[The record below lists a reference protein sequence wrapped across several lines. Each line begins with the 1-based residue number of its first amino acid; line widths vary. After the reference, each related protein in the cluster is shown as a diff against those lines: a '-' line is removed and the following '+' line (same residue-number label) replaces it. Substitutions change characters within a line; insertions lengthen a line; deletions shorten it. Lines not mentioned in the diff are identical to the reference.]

1 MTLCDYVIVG
11 GGTAGCVLAS
21 RLTEDGRM
29 NVLLLEAGAARS
41 PKEVGIPA
49 AWPKLLRSAQDWG
62 FRSEAQPHLG
72 GRRLLVPRG
81 KTLGGCSA
89 TNVQMY
95 LRGHRA
101 DYDAW
106 ARLGN
111 AGWAY
116 DDVLPYFRRSEHN
129 SRGASAHHGV
139 GGPLAVSDLRDP
151 NPLTAAFV
159 RACMETG
166 IPENP
171 DPNGAELDGAA
182 QVQVTQRAGRRC
194 SAANAFRSPAR
205 RRPNLEVVT
214 DAHATRIRF
223 DGRRATGVEY
233 LCAGRRATAAAARE
247 VLVAAGTIA
256 SPQLLMLS
264 GVGPAAELRRHGI
277 AIVHDAPG
285 VGRDLVDHPLVC
297 MHTCC
302 TRPVT
307 LASAETL
314 ANVLRYFLLHRGP
327 LTSNGAEAA
336 AFVRTRADLPAPDL
350 EIPFAAVLYARE
362 WETPPREHGFTIG
375 AVALQPRSRGTVRL
389 GSPDPLAPP
398 LIDPRLV
405 SDPADLELLVYGV
418 RLARRIL
425 AAPALREWSGGE
437 LTPGVSATSDDAL
450 RDFVRANVH
459 TIYHPVGTCRMG
471 TDAGAVVDSALR
483 VHGVDG
489 LRVVD
494 ASVMPTIPRG
504 HTLAATVMIGEK
516 AADLVR
522 AA

>member
-1 MTLCDYVIVG
+1 MHDFVIVG

-21 RLTEDGRM
+21 RLTEDGRTT
-29 NVLLLEAGAARS
+29 VLLLEAGAARS
-41 PKEVGIPA
+41 PKEIGIPA
-49 AWPKLLRSAQDWG
+49 AWPKFLRGAQDWG
-62 FRSEAQPHLG
+62 YRSEVQPHLG

-111 AGWAY
+111 AGWGY

-129 SRGASAHHGV
+129 SRGSSPHHGV
-139 GGPLAVSDLRDP
+139 GGPLAVSDFRDP

-159 RACMETG
+159 RACTETA

-171 DPNGAELDGAA
+171 DLNGAELDGTA

-194 SAANAFRSPAR
+194 SAADAFLGPAR
-205 RRPNLEVVT
+205 RRSNLEVVT
-214 DAHATRIRF
+214 AAHATRILF

-233 LCAGRRATAAAARE
+233 LRGGRRAAAGATRE

-256 SPQLLMLS
+256 SPQLLMVS
-264 GVGPAAELRRHGI
+264 GVGPAAELRHHGI
-277 AIVHDAPG
+277 AVVHDAPG

-297 MHTCC
+297 MHTRC

-307 LASAETL
+307 LASAERL
-314 ANVLRYFLLHRGP
+314 GNVLRYFLLHRGP

-336 AFVRTRADLPAPDL
+336 AFVRTRSDLPAPDL
-350 EIPFAAVLYARE
+350 ELPFAAVLYEHE
-362 WETPPREHGFTIG
+362 WETPPTEHGFTIG
-375 AVALQPRSRGTVRL
+375 AVALQPRSRGTVTL
-389 GSPDPLAPP
+389 ASSDPSAPP

-405 SDPADLELLVYGV
+405 SDPADLEVLVHGV
-418 RLARRIL
+418 RLARRIA
-425 AAPALREWSGGE
+425 AAPALREWNGGE
-437 LTPGVSATSDDAL
+437 LTPETAATSHDDL
-450 RDFVRANVH
+450 RDFVRAHVH

-471 TDAGAVVDSALR
+471 TDTEAVVDPALR
-483 VHGVDG
+483 VRGVDG

-494 ASVMPTIPRG
+494 ASIMPTIPRG
-504 HTLAATVMIGEK
+504 HTMAATVMIAEK

-522 AA
+522 AG